1 MCIGDEDLS
10 CKRINTF
17 ITIIWTQSCL
27 LLSDDVCL
35 KEIATTPAQS
45 CFFFIEEKEW
55 QALRKHQYGRLFQG
69 LQWTNLI
76 AKGIRSVHPYCSF
89 GFKWHSVK
97 TLLSQKPGPVFTCVG
112 YCRFTDCPVRAH
124 VEVTDEC
131 TLKATVVFSGGDVCH
146 NTHELKRR
154 PVRANA
160 RHFTAEL
167 LQTKLPRSLYLESM
181 HKLPQTVID
190 SGCRDDAPSK
200 DVLKNITWS
209 ERKIKRPHSDEFT
222 SLKKIIDE
230 QPGTDNDVLQ
240 NVLMHP
246 KGIMLWSTKTLSV
259 FYKRSKE
266 DIVYLDATGSVI
278 KKRPQNPPYYVY
290 ELVVRNPSR
299 GASPLP
305 VASYVTC
312 DHTTASVTYFL
323 QSFQTDLLR
332 MYGSGSIKRPV
343 MIICDGSLV
352 LMHSIS
358 ITFCRT
364 GLEDLLQKY
373 FLLITGQHP
382 ADTFDLP
389 ILHRCLSHIMKNA
402 KDLCKKL

>member
-1 MCIGDEDLS
+1 M
-10 CKRINTF
+10 
-17 ITIIWTQSCL
+17 
-27 LLSDDVCL
+27 
-35 KEIATTPAQS
+35 
-45 CFFFIEEKEW
+45 
-55 QALRKHQYGRLFQG
+55 
-69 LQWTNLI
+69 
-76 AKGIRSVHPYCSF
+76 
-89 GFKWHSVK
+89 
-97 TLLSQKPGPVFTCVG
+97 
-112 YCRFTDCPVRAH
+112 
-124 VEVTDEC
+124 
-131 TLKATVVFSGGDVCH
+131 
-146 NTHELKRR
+146 
-154 PVRANA
+154 
-160 RHFTAEL
+160 
-167 LQTKLPRSLYLESM
+167 
-181 HKLPQTVID
+181 VID

-246 KGIMLWSTKTLSV
+246 KGIMLWLRKTLSV

-278 KKRPQNPPYYVY
+278 QKSAQNPPYYVY

-352 LMHSIS
+352 LIHYILQNRSGGCTAEILPVDHWTTSCRYIWPPHSS
-358 ITFCRT
+358 
-364 GLEDLLQKY
+364 
-373 FLLITGQHP
+373 
-382 ADTFDLP
+382 
-389 ILHRCLSHIMKNA
+389 
-402 KDLCKKL
+402 

>member
-1 MCIGDEDLS
+1 
-10 CKRINTF
+10 
-17 ITIIWTQSCL
+17 
-27 LLSDDVCL
+27 
-35 KEIATTPAQS
+35 
-45 CFFFIEEKEW
+45 
-55 QALRKHQYGRLFQG
+55 
-69 LQWTNLI
+69 
-76 AKGIRSVHPYCSF
+76 
-89 GFKWHSVK
+89 
-97 TLLSQKPGPVFTCVG
+97 
-112 YCRFTDCPVRAH
+112 
-124 VEVTDEC
+124 
-131 TLKATVVFSGGDVCH
+131 
-146 NTHELKRR
+146 
-154 PVRANA
+154 
-160 RHFTAEL
+160 
-167 LQTKLPRSLYLESM
+167 M
-181 HKLPQTVID
+181 H
-190 SGCRDDAPSK
+190 
-200 DVLKNITWS
+200 
-209 ERKIKRPHSDEFT
+209 
-222 SLKKIIDE
+222 
-230 QPGTDNDVLQ
+230 
-240 NVLMHP
+240 
-246 KGIMLWSTKTLSV
+246 IMLWSRKTLSV

-278 KKRPQNPPYYVY
+278 QKSAQNLPYYVY

-323 QSFQTDLLR
+323 QPFQTDLLR
-332 MYGSGSIKRPV
+332 MYGSGASKRPV

-402 KDLCKKL
+402 KDLCKKT